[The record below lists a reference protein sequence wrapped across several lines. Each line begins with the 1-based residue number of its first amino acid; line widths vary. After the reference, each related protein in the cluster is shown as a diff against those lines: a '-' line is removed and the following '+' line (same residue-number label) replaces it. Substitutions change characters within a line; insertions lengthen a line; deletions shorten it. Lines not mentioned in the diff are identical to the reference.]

1 MNPGG
6 VGSPYGGNGMLAAG
20 DRVGVKSSPHVV
32 AECSGGL
39 LPQNITTTTITTT
52 TTTTTSSS
60 TTSVREVQ
68 PNQAYLSGES
78 SLGRSNLA
86 SHLQLNGLLLSQ
98 FGLYNRVVE
107 VPHTSSKDV
116 IAPHLLPSPILNV
129 GEGKEQQQQLSPVP
143 CGSGAAVVPPPGSST
158 HFTSTTSGSTHIT
171 NPTSDSSLNF
181 TKPSPGSSSMCFTNP
196 TSGSSHFSTTSDL
209 STQFTNPTN
218 SLPNVCGKRYD
229 QLTVVTSVHT
239 EVTRNLSGISMCGE
253 KERVTGSADAGPLQS
268 PVAGVSGA
276 SSGTYPARNAVF
288 PSPNSVKTLKDH
300 CDNPKEVIGAS
311 VEPCGKS
318 YASEDVP
325 VQLKSD
331 KNVEKSADDRTGS
344 IKSVDCPQKV
354 MSCATPV
361 QEVDSDGS
369 RLHLSG
375 DCESKAEGSGHSSD
389 GIESKNKD
397 AQSEVL
403 NTFCLK
409 GQNSPKEVTTSVR
422 GEPASV
428 GNVMNRQS
436 DASTSEKKVR
446 NESAD
451 EKNVQVPTERCT
463 AQSPAESGYEGRS
476 SIEPTDSETRDS
488 DIEVV
493 FEKSGMSETGNEH
506 PKPAQEISGSKFKNG
521 DGDKGSSRFSKSG
534 KNIEEIDLSKGD
546 SDSNPSASFLNTD
559 SGLVQYLEPISDDEN
574 SLLCAPCPSS
584 GLSSVSGVQ
593 SSSNT
598 PMFSDT
604 PSDTS
609 HGTLMVKI
617 SDAVAA
623 ILSDVSDDSLPCSP
637 IASNS
642 NSVDGF
648 NSALQRE
655 KLSEKIDSICEKLDR
670 DCAKDGNSKILSGPQ
685 SDCPQNSDKP
695 AEKSCTK
702 GEIVSTSDASISKGF
717 IEDMKKDDSCL
728 TSQTLPHVSI
738 QIGNKQTS
746 VGIAESC
753 KPPSEQ
759 TQVHSGN
766 KKSDVSEG
774 KLSDS
779 VCQPVTR
786 TKPDDEPASEVISV
800 ALELLHNKDKEMAS
814 VCTRKSENTTS
825 VTNESHSSETSSATL
840 NLSSSLPA
848 VAPELPPH
856 LHLGNDS
863 ISSFCQMSK
872 TATDNHSCQNL
883 TSGSQTLSS
892 HVGNSNTPQSE
903 REDKAAHMLT
913 YSTPKLIQDIPS
925 VIMQESEPFIDNWV
939 EPNTQVQSV
948 LQEGESQVA
957 GEKPS
962 SDASSG
968 FKVGHTPDA
977 NTDVP
982 RSDTV
987 KHAGT
992 VDMIDPPNDKTRI
1005 EIPASLEVMKPDH
1018 SIYTSETE
1026 DHKTNRNFGSL
1037 TCELTDTENKVTRQG
1052 KSDDWSSNKCTMTLL
1067 KLDQSTERDTS
1078 IDSSSTLSECAM
1090 ESVNRCV
1097 SDNSIIIS
1105 DEISTNAAIT
1115 TVEIEGPTSESCSP
1129 VKDHFMKK
1137 GEHTTPVPYDLTEIS
1152 DPISG
1157 MSLRPKPGELCGDIT
1172 RDERENAQVPHHENL
1187 SLLPV
1192 SDSRESSSFA
1202 SCLSP
1207 VAEILTQCDISSMYT
1222 KSVEEEVTVQHCTT
1236 SDNAF
1241 LPNTSTS
1248 LDTHSTLVDHSD
1260 QHDVVNSQS
1269 LCDQLPQ
1276 PSVEN
1281 TRKQSFETNVS
1292 DSVNTSVDPEC
1303 PGVNLNPDDQ
1313 ELKSESVKI
1322 EVKTPVSEAVTPTI
1336 EVKLATSEIETLAT
1350 EVNTTTTKILSA
1362 INEGDT
1368 LASEIKTPGT
1378 NVENLASEIKSLT
1391 SEVEASSTEIGTSVA
1406 EVETLTAEIDKVTA
1420 EIQTPVNIT
1429 GMPNNEVDTIT
1440 EDEAPPTEVHTLVT
1454 NTEMSI
1460 TEAEI
1465 PANEGK
1471 ASTTKGQMVDDQAIE
1486 PKSSGENELQFPH
1499 HDASESYQS
1508 QPGSEEVT
1516 STSVENVQPTLSLDV
1531 CGQSESHQDLECS
1544 ELADTGTNSN
1554 VNNMSDIC
1562 HIGTNNS
1569 ATVES
1574 EPLESVTFRS
1584 CGMSAHNSEVDQV
1597 SAVDVNVSA
1606 SPVVAPGISDLS
1618 ADTTQVCST
1627 ISVDQE
1633 PKEEDN
1639 SISSQITVAE
1649 TVATPSNR
1657 GTDKLSEMEILMTD
1671 SIAQQENISGE
1682 PIQCI
1687 DNAAP
1692 GLVEHTV
1699 NKESET
1705 SGKPVFGSKQQLA
1718 GNETWENSSLEGKST
1733 SCDAPDKEETIPVV
1747 ANSLPKTKVFITSSV
1762 SPDECRNNVID
1773 PSPVVSLEP
1782 KQDNTFST
1790 TPDEGVHSLVK
1801 EIDTDT
1807 SDGGCME
1814 MNPGTDS
1821 GASTQINTETN
1832 SDVSEE
1838 IRTEIISGPCEE
1850 ITAKTDPQA
1859 HEEMPIITETASGTC
1874 EEINI
1879 KTDSRDCMDK
1889 ITETYSEAYAG
1900 INTETTDSG
1909 TCAEINT
1916 PGIEVKECVDPLP
1929 SQVTDSMLQDPIMNV
1944 EQRNRCL
1951 TSEFSLTVADIEEC
1965 TGEEAASLTSKTAQI
1980 TDFETKSPKE
1990 TLPSPTCVNGED
2002 GMTKRKC
2009 KDCNADVAPED
2020 MIPHLDLHKSEIESK
2035 QNEQNTSSTVVTRS
2049 GEEKLK
2055 LSWNIYDNSLNYLDG
2070 KDFCLSTAK
2079 KVDDPNFDRNYLKL
2093 PLRNDVDDAVVPEE
2107 AKLDPGKDI
2116 SKYLKDKK
2124 AVKLPLADNDEIQRQ
2139 FSFAMQMALLKRMTK
2154 KGRRSASSGNSYS
2167 RSRKEDDLFTVLG
2180 ISVQKSRNSFKKD
2193 NVDNSGTTP
2202 SRKCKAKSVFENV
2215 GEAGTPVLTRT
2226 RSGMVTTKGDPED
2239 KPKEVRLR
2247 PTEVTSV
2254 VDGEWAKEHTYICCS
2269 CGAGYLHLA
2278 DIMDHKWEM
2287 HPSVWCAH
2295 TMIQG
2300 QGVVP
2305 LSFCR
2310 QYQPPIA
2317 RPHVLP
2323 LPEIPALD
2331 SPTTSTPD
2339 PTIRERTC
2347 TSCHAVFNSESSF
2360 HAHLVECGGLSL
2372 LSAMKKKSK
2381 KGFRFKRRKGQGV
2394 PNNRYDNTSQ
2404 PSTPLKAKNGDRS
2417 SGLNTPLNDR
2427 SAASAVHTCGVKRR
2441 LELAVGS
2448 IDNVELKNRLKAIII
2463 GSRGSSGRA
2472 VSSSRRF
2479 VKMKLR
2485 KKVLENRKLRKT
2497 RQSDRVKEIAS
2508 KEQQQAQEKKDEK
2521 KGDAKDEKHESIE
2534 TQTVPNS
2541 EEGKETTENV
2551 IGKDHPDIPVPKSLK
2566 SKSNNK
2572 DAKTKKLKKSKKKID
2587 TLKDPGSTEAAV
2599 KDMNQTPDTKI
2610 NILESKEKK
2619 TKDTSRK
2626 NALQA
2631 EKKVKGVKKMNG
2643 VIDKGKKASKKTL
2656 NTTGQVNKKAVNA
2669 IPAEV
2674 SVTSENGGSSIPVKK
2689 AVSKSHKAVQ
2699 TVEVEGF
2706 KNLVTLGG
2714 KKGKAKKSKT
2724 VKMVMPKPAMDSKKQ
2739 SLSTT
2744 KSATKHNASA
2754 KKGKVNSK
2762 QSTGEKGKLAKNEK
2776 IKPSTSKKVKEETKN
2791 NDSTPKSL
2799 ASEGGLGELIHEKE
2813 GESDV
2818 QQDQEQL
2825 QMSKGTT
2832 QTKGRKGKD
2841 TGSLNPKDNSVELS
2855 VAPTTT
2861 TTTTKKEPEQKE
2873 EEQYISFSEE
2883 SEEEES
2889 EEDYEP
2895 EVIHNFRSGRRCGG
2909 RLGLRHKRK
2918 LINTRYSFR
2927 TCYSTKEKDD
2937 GEGKGGVDSKVTTEI
2952 NKRKVNY
2959 TEKDDDEGL
2968 TEEPLTA
2975 KRKRKI
2981 ANYENQD
2988 DYTYVPNES
2997 SSDLE
3002 DEDDL
3007 SDKETSS
3014 NQESS
3019 TRVAGNRVKTRRLS
3033 SAERSVTEDIPVGT
3047 LRKSKSCDTSS
3058 DSKQE
3063 EQIKNTLQDTS
3074 SDIKEGEEVKPSLPV
3089 GDINVTTGTSTVANT
3104 LLSEVKADNEV
3115 KISTAIVMKSTEDI
3129 SNSNSMEQIKT
3140 KQDAKKARP
3149 AKGKT
3154 KINPQT
3160 ERTVDDQDITPLQKK
3175 ARVMTLLG
3183 RLALNSV
3190 FQAQVDEVTGKLQRK
3205 RRSVRNPEDLI
3216 SETEDEMENI
3226 AAENTSDPSNAPGVT
3241 MEEVKVTEAIE
3252 SSVEQLGVEE
3262 KHAVESVETTHGS
3275 CSDNEEPKG
3284 EKTST
3289 QNKMPC
3295 NEIQDVPIQ
3304 NIDESVDSYSKD
3316 VLQRDELALEVCSKE
3331 ETQTKQK
3338 LKPGKNEAHTK
3349 YESEAGVSE
3358 KSIDAT
3364 DMKQEILFS
3373 KKRNRGRKK
3382 VAVIEGKNNTVDD
3395 AVKKMIKADEED
3407 DDDDNLPL
3415 SILACKNK
3423 RKESPPMSTETPEL
3437 HSKKK
3442 PPPKKQRLSVDD
3454 VKTEGEESVDVE
3466 DIPSLPPTPTE
3477 KYKTPAKNHKMWGSK
3492 KSKMTINV
3500 DSYASDIEVE
3510 ALKDSSA
3517 EVVSSKVIE
3526 GTTKT
3531 ASKCDIDQEIALGDE
3546 STSSD
3551 RQVDKTQTKS
3561 PKKKKKTKVKPKQPN
3576 QQIDVKSNENTN
3588 KSQVIPTIESPDMM
3602 RPDDEATLSSCGS
3615 PVADALSS
3623 PNATP
3628 VKGQRRR
3635 SLIEKLK
3642 EIPLQLSNQ
3651 VQTMDSHDP
3660 SQLQSVHTS
3669 DEKQTTVAAS
3679 KKKTAKPSRPR
3690 KRKTNELPNSKVKN
3704 KNGETLPVSPMEKNS
3719 GNLIN
3724 AEDSFKTPGAFET
3737 RKNLPGKR
3745 KRAMSTSRATPE
3757 GKLASPSKDCI
3768 TESVV
3773 DKDIQTSK
3781 NPSESTKKR
3790 RSGNN
3795 SKEVDLHDV
3804 NELTCLD
3811 CGLGFGSVASL
3822 EDHQQDCVTIA
3833 FEMSLMQAEDHLY
3846 ECPHCQVT
3854 FALKGTQRK
3863 HTTSCRMGKYKKAQN
3878 RHDGKN
3884 GKKSYKNQPTL
3895 PTHMTQPG
3903 NKSPAAPDTPSRRS
3917 MVKGRSCSKENV
3929 AGEGDVTHTSPL
3941 RDNFVQVLLS
3951 HNDKEMGVNDGRLP
3965 ENIKNLDYIPKVMSV
3980 NASSTPKLKRESQVN
3995 GRPVNGELK
4004 ELLSPVNVDD
4014 NRWCSVCGCEV
4025 VDKDLYNKHRL
4036 IEQFSFC
4043 CQQPVVLEVCAL
4055 ITQYNLGT
4063 DTIRSLVTSAVVYQD
4078 SLALSFDATLNLSSS
4093 VSSAGN
4099 NSSNGNVAKV
4109 KEVITSPHCTWIFS
4123 TLETIVKRHQTSGTV
4138 SIRGTQQEVLRAVT
4152 LLEDILKE
4160 LSESDSAIEKN
4171 KMLKSMRETFEAG
4184 TRN

>member
-6 VGSPYGGNGMLAAG
+6 VGSPYGGSGMLAAG
-20 DRVGVKSSPHVV
+20 DRVGVKSSPSHVV
-32 AECSGGL
+32 SECSGGL

-60 TTSVREVQ
+60 TTSAREVQ
-68 PNQAYLSGES
+68 PNQASLSGES

-116 IAPHLLPSPILNV
+116 ITPHLLPSPILNV
-129 GEGKEQQQQLSPVP
+129 GEGKGQQQQLSPVP

-171 NPTSDSSLNF
+171 NPTSGSSLYF
-181 TKPSPGSSSMCFTNP
+181 TKPSPGSSSICFTNP
-196 TSGSSHFSTTSDL
+196 TSGSSHFSTTSDP
-209 STQFTNPTN
+209 STQFINPTN

-239 EVTRNLSGISMCGE
+239 EVTGNLSGISMCGE
-253 KERVTGSADAGPLQS
+253 KERVTGSGDAGTLQS

-288 PSPNSVKTLKDH
+288 PSPNSVKTPKDH

-311 VEPCGKS
+311 VESCGKS
-318 YASEDVP
+318 YASEGVP

-331 KNVEKSADDRTGS
+331 KTVEKSADDRTGS

-354 MSCATPV
+354 TSRVTPV

-375 DCESKAEGSGHSSD
+375 DCESRAEGSGQSSG

-422 GEPASV
+422 GEPVSV
-428 GNVMNRQS
+428 GNVMDRQS

-493 FEKSGMSETGNEH
+493 FEKSCMSETGNEH
-506 PKPAQEISGSKFKNG
+506 AKPAQEISGSKFKNG
-521 DGDKGSSRFSKSG
+521 DGDKGSSSVSNSG

-574 SLLCAPCPSS
+574 SLLCAPCPSSS

-648 NSALQRE
+648 NSDLQRE

-702 GEIVSTSDASISKGF
+702 GEIVSTSDASISKDF
-717 IEDMKKDDSCL
+717 IEDMKKDDSCFM
-728 TSQTLPHVSI
+728 SQTLPHVSI
-738 QIGNKQTS
+738 QTGNKQTS
-746 VGIAESC
+746 VDIVESC

-766 KKSDVSEG
+766 KKLDVSEG

-779 VCQPVTR
+779 VCQSVTR

-800 ALELLHNKDKEMAS
+800 AMELLHNKAKEMAS
-814 VCTRKSENTTS
+814 VCTRKSEDTTS
-825 VTNESHSSETSSATL
+825 VAKESHSSETSSATL
-840 NLSSSLPA
+840 KLSSSLPA

-913 YSTPKLIQDIPS
+913 YSTPKLIQDLPP
-925 VIMQESEPFIDNWV
+925 VFMQESEPFIDNCV
-939 EPNTQVQSV
+939 EPNTQVQPV

-957 GEKPS
+957 SEKPS

-1018 SIYTSETE
+1018 SIYNSETE

-1037 TCELTDTENKVTRQG
+1037 TCEPTDTENIVTRQG
-1052 KSDDWSSNKCTMTLL
+1052 KSDDWSSNKCTLL

-1078 IDSSSTLSECAM
+1078 IDSSSTLSESAM

-1097 SDNSIIIS
+1097 SDNSSIIS
-1105 DEISTNAAIT
+1105 DEISPNAPIT
-1115 TVEIEGPTSESCSP
+1115 TAAIEGPTSESCSP
-1129 VKDHFMKK
+1129 VKEDPFMKK
-1137 GEHTTPVPYDLTEIS
+1137 GKQTTPVPSDLTEFS

-1172 RDERENAQVPHHENL
+1172 RDERENAQVPHRENL

-1207 VAEILTQCDISSMYT
+1207 VAEILTQCDISNMYT
-1222 KSVEEEVTVQHCTT
+1222 KSVEEEVTVQRCTT

-1260 QHDVVNSQS
+1260 RHDVVNSQLS
-1269 LCDQLPQ
+1269 CDQLPQ

-1281 TRKQSFETNVS
+1281 IRKQSLETNVP

-1313 ELKSESVKI
+1313 ELKSESVNI

-1350 EVNTTTTKILSA
+1350 EVNTTTTKILSP
-1362 INEGDT
+1362 INEGET
-1368 LASEIKTPGT
+1368 LASEIRTPAT
-1378 NVENLASEIKSLT
+1378 IVENLASEIKSLT
-1391 SEVEASSTEIGTSVA
+1391 SEVEASITNIGTSVA
-1406 EVETLTAEIDKVTA
+1406 EIETLTAEIDNVTA
-1420 EIQTPVNIT
+1420 EIQTPVNVT

-1440 EDEAPPTEVHTLVT
+1440 EDEAPPTEVPTPVT
-1454 NTEMSI
+1454 NTEMPI
-1460 TEAEI
+1460 TEAEM

-1471 ASTTKGQMVDDQAIE
+1471 ASATKGQMVDDDQAIE
-1486 PKSSGENELQFPH
+1486 PKSSGENALQLPH
-1499 HDASESYQS
+1499 HDSSESCQS
-1508 QPGSEEVT
+1508 QPGGEEVT
-1516 STSVENVQPTLSLDV
+1516 STSEENVQPTLSLEV
-1531 CGQSESHQDLECS
+1531 CGQSDSHQGLECS

-1574 EPLESVTFRS
+1574 ESLESVTFRS
-1584 CGMSAHNSEVDQV
+1584 SGMSAHDSEVEQV

-1606 SPVVAPGISDLS
+1606 SPVVAQGISDLS
-1618 ADTTQVCST
+1618 GDTTQVCST
-1627 ISVDQE
+1627 FPVDQE
-1633 PKEEDN
+1633 HKEEDS
-1639 SISSQITVAE
+1639 SISSQITGAE
-1649 TVATPSNR
+1649 TVATPSKG
-1657 GTDKLSEMEILMTD
+1657 GTDKSSEMEILMTD
-1671 SIAQQENISGE
+1671 SITQQENISGE
-1682 PIQCI
+1682 PILCI

-1705 SGKPVFGSKQQLA
+1705 SGKPVFGSKEWLP
-1718 GNETWENSSLEGKST
+1718 GDETWENSSLEGKSA
-1733 SCDAPDKEETIPVV
+1733 SCDAPDKDETIPVV
-1747 ANSLPKTKVFITSSV
+1747 ANSLPKTKVFTTSSV

-1773 PSPVVSLEP
+1773 PSSVVSLEP
-1782 KQDNTFST
+1782 KQDNTFNT

-1801 EIDTDT
+1801 EIDTNT

-1814 MNPGTDS
+1814 VNPGTDS

-1859 HEEMPIITETASGTC
+1859 HEEMPMITETASGTC

-1879 KTDSRDCMDK
+1879 KTDSRDCMEK
-1889 ITETYSEAYAG
+1889 ITDTHSEACAG

-1909 TCAEINT
+1909 TCAEMNT

-1951 TSEFSLTVADIEEC
+1951 TSESSFTVTDIEEC

-1990 TLPSPTCVNGED
+1990 TLPSPTCDNGED
-2002 GMTKRKC
+2002 GMTK
-2009 KDCNADVAPED
+2009 D

-2035 QNEQNTSSTVVTRS
+2035 EDEQNTSSTVVTRS

-2093 PLRNDVDDAVVPEE
+2093 PLRNDVEDAVVPEE

-2139 FSFAMQMALLKRMTK
+2139 FSFAMQTALLKRMTK
-2154 KGRRSASSGNSYS
+2154 KGRRSASSGNNYS

-2180 ISVQKSRNSFKKD
+2180 ISVQRSRISFKKD

-2239 KPKEVRLR
+2239 KPEEVRLR
-2247 PTEVTSV
+2247 PTEVVSV

-2339 PTIRERTC
+2339 PTTRERTC

-2360 HAHLVECGGLSL
+2360 HSHLVECGGLSL

-2394 PNNRYDNTSQ
+2394 PNNRYGNTSQ

-2463 GSRGSSGRA
+2463 GSRGSSGGA

-2521 KGDAKDEKHESIE
+2521 KVDAKDEKHESIE
-2534 TQTVPNS
+2534 TQTAPNS

-2551 IGKDHPDIPVPKSLK
+2551 IGKDNPDIAVPKSLK

-2572 DAKTKKLKKSKKKID
+2572 DAKTKVLKKSKKKVD
-2587 TLKDPGSTEAAV
+2587 SLKDPGSTEAAV
-2599 KDMNQTPDTKI
+2599 KDLNQTPDTKI

-2643 VIDKGKKASKKTL
+2643 VIDKGKKVSKKTL

-2674 SVTSENGGSSIPVKK
+2674 PVTSESGGSSVPVKK

-2706 KNLVTLGG
+2706 KNLVTLGR

-2724 VKMVMPKPAMDSKKQ
+2724 GKMVTPKPAIDSKNQ

-2754 KKGKVNSK
+2754 KKGKASSK
-2762 QSTGEKGKLAKNEK
+2762 KSTGEKGKLAKNEK
-2776 IKPSTSKKVKEETKN
+2776 IKLSTSKKVKEETKN
-2791 NDSTPKSL
+2791 NDSTPKIL

-2818 QQDQEQL
+2818 QQDKEQL
-2825 QMSKGTT
+2825 QKSKGTT

-2841 TGSLNPKDNSVELS
+2841 TGSLKPKDNSVEPS
-2855 VAPTTT
+2855 VAPTTSS
-2861 TTTTKKEPEQKE
+2861 TKKEPKQKE

-2927 TCYSTKEKDD
+2927 TCYSTREKDD
-2937 GEGKGGVDSKVTTEI
+2937 DEGVSGVDSKVTTEI

-2959 TEKDDDEGL
+2959 TEKDDDDEV

-3007 SDKETSS
+3007 SDKETFG

-3033 SAERSVTEDIPVGT
+3033 SAEGSVTEDIPVGT
-3047 LRKSKSCDTSS
+3047 LRKPKSRDTSS

-3063 EQIKNTLQDTS
+3063 EEMKNTLQDTS

-3104 LLSEVKADNEV
+3104 LLSEVKVDNEV
-3115 KISTAIVMKSTEDI
+3115 KISTTIVTKSTEDI
-3129 SNSNSMEQIKT
+3129 SNSNSMEQTET
-3140 KQDAKKARP
+3140 KKNAKKVRP

-3160 ERTVDDQDITPLQKK
+3160 EPTVDEQDITLLPKK

-3241 MEEVKVTEAIE
+3241 MEEVN
-3252 SSVEQLGVEE
+3252 VEQLVVEE
-3262 KHAVESVETTHGS
+3262 KHAVESVETTYGS
-3275 CSDNEEPKG
+3275 CSDDEEPKG
-3284 EKTST
+3284 GKTST
-3289 QNKMPC
+3289 KKKMPC
-3295 NEIQDVPIQ
+3295 NEIQDVPIE
-3304 NIDESVDSYSKD
+3304 NIDESVDSDSKD
-3316 VLQRDELALEVCSKE
+3316 ALQRDELALEVCSKE
-3331 ETQTKQK
+3331 KTQTKQK

-3349 YESEAGVSE
+3349 YESEAGVSD

-3364 DMKQEILFS
+3364 DFKQEVISS
-3373 KKRNRGRKK
+3373 KKRSRGKKK
-3382 VAVIEGKNNTVDD
+3382 VAVIEGKNNAVDD
-3395 AVKKMIKADEED
+3395 AVKKMIKAEEVDDD

-3415 SILACKNK
+3415 SILACRNK
-3423 RKESPPMSTETPEL
+3423 RKETPPMSTETPEL
-3437 HSKKK
+3437 KSKKK
-3442 PPPKKQRLSVDD
+3442 PPPKKQRLSVDE
-3454 VKTEGEESVDVE
+3454 VKTEGEASVDVE
-3466 DIPSLPPTPTE
+3466 DIASLPPTHTE

-3500 DSYASDIEVE
+3500 DSNASDIEVE

-3517 EVVSSKVIE
+3517 EEVSSKVIG

-3531 ASKCDIDQEIALGDE
+3531 ASKCDIDQGIALGDK

-3551 RQVDKTQTKS
+3551 KQVDNTQTKS
-3561 PKKKKKTKVKPKQPN
+3561 SSKKKKKTKVEPKQPN
-3576 QQIDVKSNENTN
+3576 QQTDVKSDENTS

-3602 RPDDEATLSSCGS
+3602 RPDDEATLSSCGG
-3615 PVADALSS
+3615 PVADASSS

-3669 DEKQTTVAAS
+3669 DEKHTTVAAS
-3679 KKKTAKPSRPR
+3679 KKKTAKPSQPR
-3690 KRKTNELPNSKVKN
+3690 KRKTHELANSKVKN
-3704 KNGETLPVSPMEKNS
+3704 KNCETLPIEKNS

-3724 AEDSFKTPGAFET
+3724 AEDSFKT

-3773 DKDIQTSK
+3773 DKDIQTPK

-3863 HTTSCRMGKYKKAQN
+3863 HTSSCRMGKYKKTQN

-3884 GKKSYKNQPTL
+3884 VKKSYKNQPTL

-3903 NKSPAAPDTPSRRS
+3903 NKSPATPDTPSRRS

-3965 ENIKNLDYIPKVMSV
+3965 ENIKNLDYIPRVMSV

-4025 VDKDLYNKHRL
+4025 VDKDIYNKHRL

-4078 SLALSFDATLNLSSS
+4078 SIALSFDATLNLSSS